1 MARPTSRAG
10 AVDGMAITLSG
21 LCLIHCL
28 MLPILS
34 ATLPVAGAIG
44 EAEWLHQA
52 FVAAALPF
60 AIIGLRSKQI
70 TPLAGTLIV
79 SGLGLLFAGAF
90 VEAWHDFET
99 TLTVLGAV
107 LLASGHVLRWSNS
120 DGHA

>member
-34 ATLPVAGAIG
+34 AILPLAGTIG

-52 FVAAALPF
+52 FVVAALPF
-60 AIIGLRSKQI
+60 AIIGLRSTQI

-79 SGLGLLFAGAF
+79 LGLGLLFAGAF
-90 VEAWHDFET
+90 VEAWRDFET
-99 TLTVLGAV
+99 TLTVLGAI

-120 DGHA
+120 DDHA